1 MPTKTVAKKPIPGKP
16 KAVKLAQKKTAP
28 DKTKGL
34 SLLKETPRASL
45 VQKKPAPKPTPD
57 KIENLA
63 MEYLSELKEAD
74 VTFEKG
80 TAVLEKYRAKY
91 PELASYIREIVPGER
106 RIEIRQRLEGED
118 INLHL
123 FAIRVLEDETRY
135 EVKLSGDAEHK
146 TVKPPEWLSLLHD
159 KLARIVAKIL
169 YARET
174 SKPEKQDLGFRP
186 D

>member
-1 MPTKTVAKKPIPGKP
+1 MPTKPVAKKPIPGKP
-16 KAVKLAQKKTAP
+16 QAVKPAQKNV
-28 DKTKGL
+28 
-34 SLLKETPRASL
+34 
-45 VQKKPAPKPTPD
+45 VQKKPARKPAPD
-57 KIENLA
+57 KVENLA
-63 MEYLSELKEAD
+63 KKYLAELREVD

-91 PELASYIREIVPGER
+91 PELATYIRELVPGER

-118 INLHL
+118 INLHF
-123 FAIRVLEDETRY
+123 FAIRVLEDEVRY

-146 TVKPPEWLSLLHD
+146 TVRSPEWLSLLHD

-174 SKPEKQDLGFRP
+174 SKPEKQHLDVSGP
-186 D
+186 AA